1 MHEASLMNDLMRK
14 IEAVAREQKA
24 ATVLGVSVRMGAL
37 SHMSAD
43 HFREHF
49 AVASRGTVAEGAELN
64 VEVLTDLND
73 PHAQEILL
81 ESMEIAEGYLG

>member
-14 IEAVAREQKA
+14 IEAVAREQNA
-24 ATVLGVSVRMGAL
+24 RRILGIRVQLGAL
-37 SHMSAD
+37 SHMSAG

-49 AVASRGTVAEGAELN
+49 AMASRGTVAEGAELN
-64 VEVLTDLND
+64 IDVLTDTSD

-81 ESMEIAEGYLG
+81 ESLQIADDSPK